1 LLLAIGAHSSDQ
13 PVSVGALW
21 WGILIGPT
29 AWALDQGISYAI
41 AQHACSTGHFYV
53 LHVTSAVMFVLALS
67 GVLVATRQLGIA
79 RSGREEGGTPLDRSW
94 FMAWLGIL
102 MSVAFALTIIALSV
116 PKVLLSP
123 CD

>member
-1 LLLAIGAHSSDQ
+1 MSMEAHNSHE
-13 PVSVGALW
+13 PVSTAALW

-41 AQHACSTGHFYV
+41 DQHACSTGHFYL
-53 LHVTSAVMFVLALS
+53 LHLASAAGFLLALT
-67 GVLVATRQLGIA
+67 GVLVASRLLA
-79 RSGREEGGTPLDRSW
+79 SVREGHDEGGSPRDRSW

-102 MSVAFALTIIALSV
+102 MSAVFAMTIVALAVTKIV
-116 PKVLLSP
+116 LSP

>member
-1 LLLAIGAHSSDQ
+1 LTVRAHSSEE
-13 PVSVGALW
+13 PVTIAALW

-41 AQHACSTGHFYV
+41 DQHACSTGHFYV
-53 LHVTSAVMFVLALS
+53 LHVASAVCFVLGLTGA
-67 GVLVATRQLGIA
+67 LVAWRQLA
-79 RSGREEGGTPLDRSW
+79 LVRDGRDEGGSPRDRSW

-102 MSVAFALTIIALSV
+102 MSSVFALTIVALAV
-116 PKVLLSP
+116 TKIVLSP